1 MKKRKKKTTI
11 INNYRKR
18 ADRSVFLL
26 LLNSSLENG
35 HNYGM
40 RKCAVSIEDVKNDVR
55 ALVGRKLRVS
65 VNRGRKKVDRYD
77 GEITAIYP
85 SVFVLSV
92 VGLRTGSSLS
102 CSYSDVVCGDIKL
115 KPLTEKKMNKL

>member
-1 MKKRKKKTTI
+1 MFARI
-11 INNYRKR
+11 VFARLGNNYR
-18 ADRSVFLL
+18 
-26 LLNSSLENG
+26 
-35 HNYGM
+35 M
-40 RKCAVSIEDVKNDVR
+40 RKCAVSIEEVKKDVR
-55 ALVGRKLRVS
+55 ALVGKKLRVS

-92 VGLRTGSSLS
+92 VGLSTGNSLS

-115 KPLTEKKMNKL
+115 KPLAIKADKQNQEKTDG